1 VKLRESELLG
11 RRMFL
16 MALSALPVAAAI
28 VAALVSTAA
37 AASPA
42 DDISAIREVEARQAE
57 AWNSHDARA
66 YSNLFTADADV
77 VNVLG
82 WWWQGRDRIESRL
95 SDAFAFVFAVS
106 RLTITQVDVRFL
118 SSDIAIAHVGWTM
131 MGARPPAGPVSTV
144 PEIGIQTQ
152 VLKRLGNHWL
162 IAVFQNTNALPER
175 PFPKAPIN

>member
-1 VKLRESELLG
+1 VKLRESELPRG
-11 RRMFL
+11 RMFL
-16 MALSALPVAAAI
+16 MALSALSVAAAI
-28 VAALVSTAA
+28 VAALVSTA

-82 WWWQGRDRIESRL
+82 WWWQGRTRIESRL
-95 SDAFAFVFAVS
+95 SDAFAFVFAAS
-106 RLTITQVDVRFL
+106 RLTIIQVDVRFL

-131 MGARPPAGPVSTV
+131 MGARRPAGPVSTA

-152 VLKRLGNHWL
+152 VLKRLGNRWL

-175 PFPKAPIN
+175 PFPKAPIS